1 MMKKFAQ
8 RSRAAF
14 SAIVVGG
21 LIGLLAAAAALGV
34 AELVAGFTGIAG
46 EPVIAVGGA
55 AIDLTPIPV
64 KDFAILHFG
73 SHDKTVLLTGIYV
86 VLALFAM
93 VTGILARRRI
103 GYGLAGLGVFAVL
116 GVAAVLTR
124 PVSSPVDAVPTV
136 VGVIVGALVMALLV
150 RAARAPAGQRGENV
164 VSATEPVVVPSGPAP
179 AAGGAPSGGPGSG
192 ADALAQRVVPAAG
205 SWRCPRPPEIPAH
218 RRRGRRPRGGRSRGR
233 AGLAVPVQRVR
244 GAFRHHPSRPGGH
257 RAAAAGR
264 RAARRP
270 GDQPVHHARRE
281 LLPGG
286 HRAQPAPGP
295 AGDSGTCGCTAWS
308 SGSWTSPSTSC

>member
-8 RSRAAF
+8 RTRAAF
-14 SAIVVGG
+14 GAIVVGG

-64 KDFAILHFG
+64 KDFAIVHFG

-86 VLALFAM
+86 TLALFAM

-103 GYGLAGLGVFAVL
+103 GYGLAGLGLFAVL

-124 PVSSPVDAVPTV
+124 PVSSPVHAVPTV

-150 RAARAPAGQRGENV
+150 RAARAPAGQRGETSFPRRNPPW
-164 VSATEPVVVPSGPAP
+164 SRPAPPPRPAARPVVVRI
-179 AAGGAPSGGPGSG
+179 AGHL
-192 ADALAQRVVPAAG
+192 DTVVPAA
-205 SWRCPRPPEIPAH
+205 AF
-218 RRRGRRPRGGRSRGR
+218 
-233 AGLAVPVQRVR
+233 LAVPPTAGDSSLPRPGR
-244 GAFRHHPSRPGGH
+244 PPSRWPEPGPARPCCPGSMCP
-257 RAAAAGR
+257 RRGLTSPFPPPRSPGRGR
-264 RAARRP
+264 RAARSSTSRGSAHSPRP
-270 GDQPVHHARRE
+270 TGASTGLTPRSACPRSRRR
-281 LLPGG
+281 P
-286 HRAQPAPGP
+286 
-295 AGDSGTCGCTAWS
+295 GTCGCTAWS
-308 SGSWTSPSTSC
+308 SASWTSPSTSS